1 MLRVVYRYSHNNRRV
16 LGEQPKNGNQHVPRV
31 PDDGDGRWTAAHG
44 PSADPAVRA
53 TNGRRLAR
61 RAERRFGTAGRLRR
75 AGHPVY
81 RLLDWIRGR
90 ATVPGLSGDR
100 GRSYRR
106 TSGHGC
112 ATHVCRLVPLRVVV
126 RPRRSPTDHAT
137 TAVRLISRQGD
148 CRQNPQVWC
157 AWNFPSTDSG
167 IATTLGLGQ
176 QPPMHCQFFL
186 S

>member
-1 MLRVVYRYSHNNRRV
+1 MLHVVYRYSHDNRRV

-31 PDDGDGRWTAAHG
+31 SDDGDGRRTAAHG
-44 PSADPAVRA
+44 PPADPVVRA
-53 TNGRRLAR
+53 ANGRRLAR
-61 RAERRFGTAGRLRR
+61 RAGRRVGTAGRLRQ

-106 TSGHGC
+106 TSENGC
-112 ATHVCRLVPLRVVV
+112 ATHVCRLVPLRIVV

-137 TAVRLISRQGD
+137 TAVRLISRHSD
-148 CRQNPQVWC
+148 RRQNPPRYGV
-157 AWNFPSTDSG
+157 PG
-167 IATTLGLGQ
+167 IFLAPILG
-176 QPPMHCQFFL
+176 
-186 S
+186 